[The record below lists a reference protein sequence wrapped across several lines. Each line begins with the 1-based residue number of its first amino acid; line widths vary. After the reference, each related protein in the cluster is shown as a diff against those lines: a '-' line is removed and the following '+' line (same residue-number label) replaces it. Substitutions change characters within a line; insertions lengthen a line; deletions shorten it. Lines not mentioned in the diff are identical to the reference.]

1 MNYSP
6 TTTNIHKMRDH
17 ARYRAMAKQQPAGI
31 RHIPIGQTKFSEK
44 EIAKSVAK
52 VKADHDY
59 NWTPKQSQDI
69 ERIKRWLLNP
79 DITIAGKPCKITVDL
94 ICKWL
99 GTKPSFVRT
108 VAEYL
113 GIDLPAEPT
122 TQPKKP
128 SAFYR
133 EPRDIEPIGTQ
144 RVVMNSRR
152 RSAR

>member
-1 MNYSP
+1 MPKN
-6 TTTNIHKMRDH
+6 TEQTKIKNV
-17 ARYRAMAKQQPAGI
+17 
-31 RHIPIGQTKFSEK
+31 PIGRDNIRISAQ

-52 VKADHDY
+52 VKPEREF
-59 NWTPKQSQDI
+59 NWTAKQSQDI

-79 DITIAGKPCKITVDL
+79 DITIAGEPRKITVDL

-99 GTKPSFVRT
+99 GCTPKFVRM
-108 VAEYL
+108 VADYL

-122 TQPKKP
+122 TEPKKP

-152 RSAR
+152 RSGR